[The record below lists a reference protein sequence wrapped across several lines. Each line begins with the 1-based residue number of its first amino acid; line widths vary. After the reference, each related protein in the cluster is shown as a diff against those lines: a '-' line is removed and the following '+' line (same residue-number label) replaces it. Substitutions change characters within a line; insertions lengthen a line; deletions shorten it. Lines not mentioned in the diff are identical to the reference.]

1 MQRQWRRA
9 AADRAITNLPLSDY
23 KDLGTVSAWTRGPN
37 MHMHTLTSLNAA
49 PGNPKHPSGSNPQH
63 PAQDAS
69 TAPQPTGLTKAEIR
83 RIILDLIG

>member
-1 MQRQWRRA
+1 
-9 AADRAITNLPLSDY
+9 
-23 KDLGTVSAWTRGPN
+23 

-49 PGNPKHPSGSNPQH
+49 PRHPKHPSGSNPQH